1 MLFTGLPKWE
11 KHRKEKKP
19 YKTVKEKLLY
29 SLKENDTEE
38 VEFNITR
45 INNPREAI
53 NIANHYEEI
62 MKTRNK
68 KVIGILATQEQ
79 MLKKVKDMYDFI
91 ENIRLS
97 RSTVYFKIGI
107 YKFLKKFPVL
117 KNSTLSTHY
126 FKNHFK

>member
-1 MLFTGLPKWE
+1 M
-11 KHRKEKKP
+11 
-19 YKTVKEKLLY
+19 KEKLLY

-62 MKTRNK
+62 MKTQNK

-79 MLKKVKDMYDFI
+79 MLKKFKDMYDFI

-97 RSTVYFKIGI
+97 RSTVYFKIEI
-107 YKFLKKFPVL
+107 YKFFIKFPVL
-117 KNSTLSTHY
+117 KNSTLSAHY
-126 FKNHFK
+126 FRNHFK